1 MHACNPMRLRS
12 GPTAGTPIRDE
23 RPDITLN
30 SKTGP
35 PPSSMERGMTRD
47 RNPNGIAGHPKVL
60 IVEDDFLVAMAMEL
74 ALKEVGVDVVGIARS
89 AEEAEDLAA
98 KHRPKLVVMDIHLA
112 GERDGVDAALAIF
125 RTHGIRSVFATAH
138 QDSHTRH
145 RAEPSAPLGWLS
157 KPYAIDHLTATV
169 RNALAAIDNPG

>member
-1 MHACNPMRLRS
+1 MPSISPQSPNADIVAQMR
-12 GPTAGTPIRDE
+12 PA
-23 RPDITLN
+23 
-30 SKTGP
+30 
-35 PPSSMERGMTRD
+35 
-47 RNPNGIAGHPKVL
+47 
-60 IVEDDFLVAMAMEL
+60 LV
-74 ALKEVGVDVVGIARS
+74 KYFRRKCGS

-112 GERDGVDAALAIF
+112 GERDGVDAALTIF